1 MFMKK
6 VRDMRIVMQRV
17 SFSPESGGVW
27 KPKITCARKDLN
39 FLFLCFES
47 LVSAYHTGDEYTRS
61 NEVVEVVDGAPP
73 DVDLETFEGL
83 AKSLFCWYIRLIF

>member
-27 KPKITCARKDLN
+27 KPKITCASRFK
-39 FLFLCFES
+39 FLCFEP
-47 LVSAYHTGDEYTRS
+47 LVPATR
-61 NEVVEVVDGAPP
+61 VC
-73 DVDLETFEGL
+73 LLTML
-83 AKSLFCWYIRLIF
+83 AMSTQGPMRLLK

>member
-1 MFMKK
+1 MFMKN
-6 VRDMRIVMQRV
+6 VSDMRIVMQRV

-47 LVSAYHTGDEYTRS
+47 LVSAYHAGDEYTRS
-61 NEVVEVVDGAPP
+61 DEVVEVVDGAPP
-73 DVDLETFEGL
+73 DVDLETFEEL
-83 AKSLFCWYIRLIF
+83 VKSFVSWYISLIF